1 MKNRFYVI
9 IDTESVVADDE
20 HRRYQATEHFS
31 MRAGQRESGRR
42 RGQRGSN
49 DPLINA
55 RWMFQRITVAS
66 VMVCATHD
74 DGNIVPVSLDTF
86 SAPEMEEAD
95 ILNRIF
101 AIVDDLPRDA
111 TELVTYG
118 GVWADVP
125 LVVIR
130 AMKHG
135 LTLPGAWA
143 GWMPWGGQGKCPHVD
158 LMRVLTGSSKMKASH
173 MSEFAAVLDLPVKIT
188 AAPWR
193 AAEFMKNGEWQRVQ
207 EMCESDCIAT
217 AMLFAAWRL
226 TFDGRSSL
234 LVVLDRICRVVIE
247 LCPGRGYTPAIVAK
261 RQQLL
266 QQRTDEAWRRLDDA
280 A

>member
-42 RGQRGSN
+42 RGQRGGN

-86 SAPEMEEAD
+86 SAPELDEAD
-95 ILNRIF
+95 ILKRIF
-101 AIVDDLPRDA
+101 AIVDDLPKDA

-234 LVVLDRICRVVIE
+234 PVVVDRICRVTIE
-247 LCPGRGYTPAIVAK
+247 ICPGRGYTPAIVAK